1 MTLGPLIKWPLISE
15 ILPQFG
21 GGGSLDYFMDKYW
34 FVRPRISDLA
44 MLSTTWAY
52 SRAFVKI
59 NLVMYGIGES
69 ALVIQGKNG
78 NAWIY
83 LSLCAYHHF
92 EPHLEKLELYII
104 HRDASYNY
112 RYLRIRDA
120 DCFFYRI
127 HV

>member
-1 MTLGPLIKWPLISE
+1 
-15 ILPQFG
+15 
-21 GGGSLDYFMDKYW
+21 MDKYW
-34 FVRPRISDLA
+34 FVLPRILDLA

-52 SRAFVKI
+52 SRVFVKI

-78 NAWIY
+78 DAWIY
-83 LSLCAYHHF
+83 LSLYANHHF

-112 RYLRIRDA
+112 KYLRIRDA
-120 DCFFYRI
+120 DCFFLQDTCLNFPGLETVALGVAISIRKSGIGVVRI
-127 HV
+127 